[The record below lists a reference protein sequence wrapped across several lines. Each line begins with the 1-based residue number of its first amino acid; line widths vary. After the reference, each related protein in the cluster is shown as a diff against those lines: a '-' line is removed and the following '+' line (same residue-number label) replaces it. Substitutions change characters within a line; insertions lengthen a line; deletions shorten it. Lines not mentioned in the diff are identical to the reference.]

1 MDPYIMP
8 LGIIT
13 LEDVVEELIGEEI
26 YDEFD
31 PEGQGHLAPH
41 ISPEAKRFMARR
53 RGRMGG
59 GDPSP
64 APAAGRYDA
73 TAASESMPRGAQTV
87 PTSPMLQ
94 ATSVSASPAPLTP
107 ASESAV
113 GKKVGLMEKV
123 FGVKRA
129 ATIDVPAVEHEEENE
144 KDGDEGE
151 DRKDEETGPSIAPPQ
166 DKKGA
171 PDKPGEDANAND
183 AKD

>member
-1 MDPYIMP
+1 MDPYILP

-41 ISPEAKRFMARR
+41 ISPEAKRFLARR

-64 APAAGRYDA
+64 APAARYDA
-73 TAASESMPRGAQTV
+73 SEPTPRGAQTV

-94 ATSVSASPAPLTP
+94 ATHLSASPASL
-107 ASESAV
+107 SESSA
-113 GKKVGLMEKV
+113 GAGGGMMGGLMGKV

-129 ATIDVPAVEHEEENE
+129 ATIDVPAAEKEDGEQKEE
-144 KDGDEGE
+144 K
-151 DRKDEETGPSIAPPQ
+151 EETGPSIAPPE

-171 PDKPGEDANAND
+171 PDKPAEDSNAND